1 MMPASVVS
9 NYYYFNYKAS
19 HLTKALESCSDSCRA
34 DDRRQRNARC
44 FGRILRRKRY
54 PELPEL
60 AKGPVRTA
68 GGRAGT
74 PPVLVLLISGL
85 NEIMIY
91 QFLQLFLIALNDFT
105 LFLQF

>member
-34 DDRRQRNARC
+34 D
-44 FGRILRRKRY
+44 GRGMHAGGILRRKRY

-74 PPVLVLLISGL
+74 PPVLVLLESGL
-85 NEIMIY
+85 NEIVIY

-105 LFLQF
+105 FFLQF